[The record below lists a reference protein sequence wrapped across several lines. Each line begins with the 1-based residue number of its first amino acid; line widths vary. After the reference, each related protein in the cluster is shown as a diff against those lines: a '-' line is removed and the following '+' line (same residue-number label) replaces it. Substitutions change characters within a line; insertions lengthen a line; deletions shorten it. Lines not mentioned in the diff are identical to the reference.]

1 MSKTPVNQTDPVNEA
16 FADMRR
22 VFIGV
27 AGFSLF
33 TSMLMLTG
41 PLYMLQVYDRVLA
54 SSSVHTLIAL
64 TVLILVLYAGFAIL
78 DWVRNSILSRVGS
91 RFEDTLGD
99 RTLLATIK
107 GRLEDPGRG
116 SDKPIRDL
124 RLLRRFLGSPAVT
137 AMFDAPFS
145 IMFLLIIFLIH
156 WGYGLLTLGGGIILV
171 GIAFLNQSMSK
182 KTVRDAEILEGQA
195 QARIMEISQN
205 AEIIEALGLGERVRQ
220 KWRDEFDRSDAALV
234 ASSSLLGRFSSG
246 TKAFRL
252 FLQSSVLGLGA
263 YLSII
268 GISTPGEMIAA
279 SILTGR
285 AIGPL
290 EQLVGQWRSVSSAR
304 AAWGALSE
312 ALRGKAPGREAM
324 ELPPVRGQIQ
334 VEGVSAGPPGATKPF
349 LQQLN
354 FQIEAG
360 DFVGIIGPSAAGKSS
375 LVRILVGIWSAQI
388 GTVRIDGADIS
399 AWPREALGPQ
409 LGYLPQ
415 QVDLFSG
422 RIHENIARFD
432 PEATS
437 EAVIAAAQAAG
448 CHEMILRLEDGYDTE
463 IGMRGAYLSAGQRQ
477 RIGLAR
483 ALYGEPAI
491 IVLDEPNSNLD
502 SPGEVAL
509 QRAIAGLKARQATVI
524 MIAHRP
530 KSIGQ
535 CNKLLMLEG
544 GRMRAYGPRD
554 EVLAQVAPG
563 NLAQPP
569 SNPSPS
575 DKAQNVVALPKG
587 TEDVR

>member
-1 MSKTPVNQTDPVNEA
+1 MMKRPGDQEDPVRDA

-22 VFIGV
+22 IFIGV

-54 SSSVHTLIAL
+54 SSSVHTLVAL
-64 TVLILVLYAGFAIL
+64 TVLILVLYAGFAVL
-78 DWVRNSILSRVGS
+78 DWVRNGILSRAGS
-91 RFEDTLGD
+91 RFEDILGD
-99 RTLLATIK
+99 RTLIATIK

-145 IMFLLIIFLIH
+145 VMFLLIIFLIH
-156 WGYGLLTLGGGIILV
+156 WGYGLLALSGGIVLV
-171 GIAFLNQSMSK
+171 GIAFLNQNISK
-182 KTVRDAEILEGQA
+182 KTVHDAERFEAQA
-195 QARIMEISQN
+195 QARIMEVSQN
-205 AEIIEALGLGERVRQ
+205 AEIIEALGLGERVRR

-234 ASSSLLGRFSSG
+234 SSSSLLGRFSSG
-246 TKAFRL
+246 TKAIRL

-263 YLSII
+263 YLSIV

-304 AAWGALSE
+304 AAWGTLS
-312 ALRGKAPGREAM
+312 ATLIGKAAAQETM
-324 ELPPVRGQIQ
+324 ELPPIRGAVQF
-334 VEGVSAGPPGATKPF
+334 EGVSAGPPGASKPF

-360 DFVGIIGPSAAGKSS
+360 DIVGVIGPSAAGKSS
-375 LVRILVGIWSAQI
+375 LVRLMVGIWKAQI
-388 GTVRIDGADIS
+388 GTVRLDGSDIS
-399 AWPREALGPQ
+399 TWPRELLGPQ

-422 RIHENIARFD
+422 RIHENISRFD

-448 CHEMILRLEDGYDTE
+448 CHDMIQRLPDGYDTE

-483 ALYGEPAI
+483 ALYGEPTI
-491 IVLDEPNSNLD
+491 IILDEPNSNLD
-502 SPGEVAL
+502 SVGEVAL
-509 QRAIAGLKARQATVI
+509 QKAIAGLKARQATVI

-535 CNKLLMLEG
+535 CNKLLMLDN
-544 GRMRAYGPRD
+544 GRMRAFGPRD
-554 EVLAQVAPG
+554 EVLAEVAP
-563 NLAQPP
+563 A
-569 SNPSPS
+569 
-575 DKAQNVVALPKG
+575 NVRQRASQQGGKIVSLPKG
-587 TEDVR
+587 GNDGG

>member
-1 MSKTPVNQTDPVNEA
+1 MSKTPVNQTDPVSEA
-16 FADMRR
+16 FADMKR

-54 SSSVHTLIAL
+54 SSSIHTLVAL
-64 TVLILVLYAGFAIL
+64 TVLILVLYAGFAVL
-78 DWVRNSILSRVGS
+78 DWVRNGILSRAGS
-91 RFEDTLGD
+91 RFEDILGD
-99 RTLLATIK
+99 QTLIATIK
-107 GRLEDPGRG
+107 GRLQDPGRG

-137 AMFDAPFS
+137 ATFDAPFS
-145 IMFLLIIFLIH
+145 FMFLLIIFLIH
-156 WGYGLLTLGGGIILV
+156 WGYGLLTLAGGIILV
-171 GIAFLNQSMSK
+171 GIAFLNQNISK
-182 KTVRDAEILEGQA
+182 KTVHEAETLEARA
-195 QARIMEISQN
+195 QARVMEISQN
-205 AEIIEALGLGERVRQ
+205 AEIIEALGLGERVRK
-220 KWRDEFDRSDAALV
+220 KWRQDFDQSDAALV
-234 ASSSLLGRFSSG
+234 SSSSLLGRFSSG

-285 AIGPL
+285 AIGPI

-304 AAWGALSE
+304 AAWETLGAALLGE
-312 ALRGKAPGREAM
+312 ASGKDTM
-324 ELPPVRGQIQ
+324 KLPSVRGNIEF
-334 VEGVSAGPPGATKPF
+334 EGVSAGPPGATKPF
-349 LQQLN
+349 LQQLS
-354 FQIEAG
+354 FKIDAG
-360 DFVGIIGPSAAGKSS
+360 DFVGVIGPSAAGKSS
-375 LVRILVGIWSAQI
+375 LVRILVGIWRAQI
-388 GTVRIDGADIS
+388 GTVRIDGSDIA

-432 PEATS
+432 PDATS
-437 EAVIAAAQAAG
+437 ETVIAAAQAAG
-448 CHEMILRLEDGYDTE
+448 CHDMIQRLPEGYDTE

-502 SPGEVAL
+502 SVGELSL
-509 QRAIAGLKARQATVI
+509 QQAIAGLKDRKATVI

-530 KSIGQ
+530 KSIQQ
-535 CNKLLMLEG
+535 CNKLLMLEN

-554 EVLAQVAPG
+554 QVLSEVAPAT
-563 NLAQPP
+563 LQKTPAQQAAR
-569 SNPSPS
+569 NI
-575 DKAQNVVALPKG
+575 VALPKG
-587 TEDVR
+587 AKDGG

>member
-1 MSKTPVNQTDPVNEA
+1 MSKTPASQHDPVNEA
-16 FADMRR
+16 LADMRR

-27 AGFSLF
+27 AAFSLF

-54 SSSVHTLIAL
+54 SSSVHTLVAL

-78 DWVRNSILSRVGS
+78 DWVRNGILSRVGS
-91 RFEDTLGD
+91 RFEDILGD
-99 RTLLATIK
+99 RTLIATIK
-107 GRLEDPGRG
+107 GRLEDPGRS

-124 RLLRRFLGSPAVT
+124 RTLRRFLGSPAVT

-171 GIAFLNQSMSK
+171 GIAFLNQSLSSK
-182 KTVRDAEILEGQA
+182 SVRESEVLEGQA
-195 QARIMEISQN
+195 QARVMEISQN
-205 AEIIEALGLGERVRQ
+205 AEIIEALGLSDRVRK

-268 GISTPGEMIAA
+268 GTSTPGEMIAA

-285 AIGPL
+285 AIGPI

-304 AAWGALSE
+304 AAWDALGATL
-312 ALRGKAPGREAM
+312 LGKADEAQAM
-324 ELPPVRGQIQ
+324 ELPPVRGNIQ
-334 VEGVSAGPPGATKPF
+334 LEAVSAGPPGATKPF

-360 DFVGIIGPSAAGKSS
+360 DIVGVIGPSAAGKSS
-375 LVRILVGIWSAQI
+375 LVRILVGIWTAQI
-388 GTVRIDGADIS
+388 GTVRLDGADITT
-399 AWPREALGPQ
+399 WPREALGPQ

-422 RIHENIARFD
+422 RIHENISRFD

-437 EAVIAAAQAAG
+437 EAVIAAAEAAG
-448 CHEMILRLEDGYDTE
+448 CHDMILHLEDGYDTE
-463 IGMRGAYLSAGQRQ
+463 IGLRGAYLSAGQRQ

-483 ALYGEPAI
+483 ALYGDPAI

-502 SPGEVAL
+502 RHGEQAL
-509 QRAIAGLKARQATVI
+509 QHAIAGLKARGATVL

-530 KSIGQ
+530 QSIGQ
-535 CNKLLMLEG
+535 CNKLLMLDG

-563 NLAQPP
+563 NINQPA
-569 SNPSPS
+569 
-575 DKAQNVVALPKG
+575 DKTQNIVALPKG
-587 TEDVR
+587 ATDGR